1 MKSLYISVIL
11 ALAIGYCAPRI
22 VTAENQGVNSTDL
35 LYSLAI
41 YSMLVFLLI
50 SVCIIEISQS
60 YINESRLKIYT
71 ILCLSL
77 YFSFCQNIY
86 GILLATK
93 SYLDSTIYLSIVVII
108 YIALVLKSSV
118 SGTINLD
125 LWLNGAFV
133 CLLVAVT
140 SAIAITGLH
149 LVSYKK
155 MVMFA
160 TSREVVKI
168 LLPSVIAGLVNGVA
182 LLVLY
187 LAYVENSESVHVA
200 FLGYILVLKSASQFF
215 SQVANKIIFINLSH
229 IYAIG
234 DFRLTKDY
242 FGKILGRNLISMV
255 LAMALILISY
265 FVFYDIYFVKYVGVP
280 AISYV
285 LLFGWLL
292 LEILY
297 FVLYQVVQIN
307 GLMWK
312 SLFFISIPSLIY
324 SGIINVF
331 TNPTDIAE
339 MLIIYCGLTCLSITG
354 ITYIAMNIKAVK
366 ERNYYV

>member
-1 MKSLYISVIL
+1 MKSLYLSTIL

-22 VTAENQGVNSTDL
+22 VTAEIQGVNSTDL
-35 LYSLAI
+35 LYSFAL

-60 YINESRLKIYT
+60 YINEDSLKVYT

-93 SYLDSTIYLSIVVII
+93 RYLDSTIYLSIVVII

-125 LWLNGAFV
+125 LWLEGVFV

-140 SAIAITGLH
+140 CALAIKGLR

-160 TSREVVKI
+160 TSREVLKI
-168 LLPSVIAGLVNGVA
+168 LLPSLIAGLVNGVA

-187 LAYVENSESVHVA
+187 WNYVESSEYVHVA

-215 SQVANKIIFINLSH
+215 SHIANKIIYINLSH
-229 IYAIG
+229 IFSIG

-242 FGKILGRNLISMV
+242 FGKILGRNLIGMV
-255 LAMALILISY
+255 LAMALMLISY
-265 FVFYDIYFVKYVGVP
+265 FLFYDIYFVKYVGVP

-285 LLFGWLL
+285 LLFGWIL

-297 FVLYQVVQIN
+297 FVLYQFVQIN

-312 SLFFISIPSLIY
+312 SLLFVSIPSLVY
-324 SGIINVF
+324 AGLINVF
-331 TNPTDIAE
+331 TNPIDISE
-339 MLIIYCGLTCLSITG
+339 MLIIYCGLTCVSVAG
-354 ITYIAMNIKAVK
+354 IAYILMNIKAVK
-366 ERNYYV
+366 ERNYFV